1 MAKKYDSFEIQE
13 IANSFP
19 ETAESMLLDQYLTNE
34 EAASSRVFR
43 VYRPTP
49 AHYHAKCDEYLYV
62 LSGKGTMWMEDAS
75 QSKEFHPGML
85 FFFKRRIV
93 HAMPVIHEGP
103 VIFLSV
109 DTPRREPDDIIFVN
123 PEEGT
128 PSSFIQPLKY

>member
-13 IANSFP
+13 IADSFP

-43 VYRPTP
+43 VYRATP

-62 LSGKGTMWMEDAS
+62 LSGRGRMWMEDAS
-75 QSKEFHPGML
+75 QAKQFHPGML
-85 FFFKRRIV
+85 FFFKRGIV
-93 HAMPVIHEGP
+93 HAMPEIQEGP

-123 PEEGT
+123 PEDGT
-128 PSSFIQPLKY
+128 PASFIQPRK